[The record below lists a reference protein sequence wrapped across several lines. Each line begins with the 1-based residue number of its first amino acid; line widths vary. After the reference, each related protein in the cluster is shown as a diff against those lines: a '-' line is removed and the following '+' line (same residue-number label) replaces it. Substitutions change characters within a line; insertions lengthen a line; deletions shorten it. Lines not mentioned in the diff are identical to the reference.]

1 LEKSVKVFYYGNGA
15 VLSLYLKIDKP
26 FIEINQQFSK
36 EVFIMPMFLLKAT
49 GVIGTIMVILA
60 LVITLLKQII
70 AFIGIISFVVK
81 AFVVLAFVTVFLLVG
96 LMMLRTFRD
105 RRKSKE

>member
-1 LEKSVKVFYYGNGA
+1 MLF
-15 VLSLYLKIDKP
+15 
-26 FIEINQQFSK
+26 
-36 EVFIMPMFLLKAT
+36 LKAT

-60 LVITLLKQII
+60 LVITLLKQVI

-96 LMMLRTFRD
+96 LMALKTFRD
-105 RRKSKE
+105 SRRSKE

>member
-1 LEKSVKVFYYGNGA
+1 MLF
-15 VLSLYLKIDKP
+15 
-26 FIEINQQFSK
+26 
-36 EVFIMPMFLLKAT
+36 LKAT

-81 AFVVLAFVTVFLLVG
+81 AIVVLAFVTVFLVVG
-96 LMMLRTFRD
+96 LMAFRTFQNN
-105 RRKSKE
+105 RKVKE

>member
-1 LEKSVKVFYYGNGA
+1 MLF
-15 VLSLYLKIDKP
+15 
-26 FIEINQQFSK
+26 
-36 EVFIMPMFLLKAT
+36 LKAT

-70 AFIGIISFVVK
+70 AFIGVISFVVK

-96 LMMLRTFRD
+96 LMAFRTFQKN
-105 RRKSKE
+105 RKIKE

>member
-1 LEKSVKVFYYGNGA
+1 MLF
-15 VLSLYLKIDKP
+15 
-26 FIEINQQFSK
+26 
-36 EVFIMPMFLLKAT
+36 LKAT

-70 AFIGIISFVVK
+70 AFIGVISFVVK

-96 LMMLRTFRD
+96 LMAFRTFQNN
-105 RRKSKE
+105 RKVKE

>member
-1 LEKSVKVFYYGNGA
+1 
-15 VLSLYLKIDKP
+15 
-26 FIEINQQFSK
+26 
-36 EVFIMPMFLLKAT
+36 MMFLKAT

-60 LVITLLKQII
+60 LVITLLKQVI

-96 LMMLRTFRD
+96 LMALKTFQNS
-105 RRKSKE
+105 RKSKE

>member
-1 LEKSVKVFYYGNGA
+1 MLKV
-15 VLSLYLKIDKP
+15 S
-26 FIEINQQFSK
+26 
-36 EVFIMPMFLLKAT
+36 

-81 AFVVLAFVTVFLLVG
+81 AAVVLAFVSVFLIVG
-96 LMMLRTFRD
+96 LLILRTFLAN
-105 RRKSKE
+105 RKNKE

>member
-1 LEKSVKVFYYGNGA
+1 MLF
-15 VLSLYLKIDKP
+15 
-26 FIEINQQFSK
+26 
-36 EVFIMPMFLLKAT
+36 LKAT

-96 LMMLRTFRD
+96 LMALRTFRNN
-105 RRKSKE
+105 RKSKE

>member
-1 LEKSVKVFYYGNGA
+1 MLF
-15 VLSLYLKIDKP
+15 
-26 FIEINQQFSK
+26 
-36 EVFIMPMFLLKAT
+36 LKAT

-60 LVITLLKQII
+60 LVITMLKQII

-96 LMMLRTFRD
+96 LMVLRTYQSN
-105 RRKSKE
+105 RKSKE

>member
-1 LEKSVKVFYYGNGA
+1 ML
-15 VLSLYLKIDKP
+15 
-26 FIEINQQFSK
+26 
-36 EVFIMPMFLLKAT
+36 LLKAT

-96 LMMLRTFRD
+96 LMAFRTFQNN
-105 RRKSKE
+105 RKVKE

>member
-1 LEKSVKVFYYGNGA
+1 MLF
-15 VLSLYLKIDKP
+15 
-26 FIEINQQFSK
+26 
-36 EVFIMPMFLLKAT
+36 LKAT

-96 LMMLRTFRD
+96 LMVLRTFREN
-105 RRKSKE
+105 RKNKE

>member
-1 LEKSVKVFYYGNGA
+1 
-15 VLSLYLKIDKP
+15 
-26 FIEINQQFSK
+26 
-36 EVFIMPMFLLKAT
+36 MMFLKAT

-60 LVITLLKQII
+60 LVVTLLKQVI

-96 LMMLRTFRD
+96 LMALKTFQNS
-105 RRKSKE
+105 RKSKE